1 MKIVII
7 GLGIQGH
14 KRLLA
19 SSMDTILKV
28 DPVVAAC
35 DFKSIYQV
43 PLSEY
48 DAAIVATPDA
58 LKFEIIKYLLK
69 KVLPKS
75 KWPSIRVNTF
85 FSFLKYG
92 ILIEFGYYLTV
103 DKKSCKK
110 KSSAKQRP
118 VENKSSHNR
127 LCRGI
132 KKTFYLIDTVFC
144 VEWNNCSFKL
154 STRMNTGFNSSKDL
168 KYGYSYNKGY
178 SQ

>member
-1 MKIVII
+1 MKK
-7 GLGIQGH
+7 LKELQSFD
-14 KRLLA
+14 LQ
-19 SSMDTILKV
+19 SQIL
-28 DPVVAAC
+28 
-35 DFKSIYQV
+35 Y
-43 PLSEY
+43 LSKNKKLS
-48 DAAIVATPDA
+48 AG
-58 LKFEIIKYLLK
+58 KIKYLLK

-118 VENKSSHNR
+118 VENKSSHYR

-168 KYGYSYNKGY
+168 KYEILRVFGKVIHSSSIRKIRQKLGKKA
-178 SQ
+178 